1 MTSAFTRFP
10 PRLQQA
16 IVSRLGWSSLRPV
29 QELSSHALLDG
40 KNAIILAPTAG
51 GKTEAS
57 IFPVLANLIEQEPKT
72 IGAIYI
78 APIKALLNNQA
89 ERFKTYTEMVGLR
102 RFVWHGDI
110 KASEKK
116 AFIKEPAHILM
127 TTPESLEVMLLSA
140 KVPHNKLFGD
150 LRVVI
155 VDEIHALAGSDR
167 GTHLISVLE
176 RVFRCT
182 NNDVQRIGLSATVG
196 NPQDILQ
203 WLQGTSQRQGCV
215 INPPH
220 VPSKK
225 DLRIYYQETTI
236 EIAQQASQIAQGQK
250 SLFFCQKRSL
260 AEKIAE
266 QMQDR
271 GIDVFVHHS
280 SVSAEER
287 TTAEER
293 FHRGSNTSIICT
305 STLELGIDVG
315 DLDLVLQANAPSTV
329 SSFLQRLGRTGR
341 REGQRANTTFFC
353 EDTETVLQAIALV
366 ELAKKGWVESV
377 PTNNRVWS
385 VLVHQILALTLQ
397 FGVITAEQ
405 CWQQLSV
412 VSDFSGIDCTEF
424 ENLIA
429 HMVRENFLF
438 FSQGLLSIG
447 DQTEKTFGRRN
458 FMEIYA
464 VFSSPQLYKVSTEA
478 GYMIGSLEQ
487 NFVDK
492 LVEEMSS
499 FLLSGKA
506 WVVNYINHQERIV
519 KVIPAPRGK
528 LPTWEN
534 YMLQLLSFEICQ
546 QIKELLV
553 RCDRIPYVDEK
564 SQVFLDEWRRELGS
578 VLNRAGLNISIESDR
593 ILWWTFA
600 GGQINHT
607 LKYGIQVKKDWKIF
621 ADNFKLKIK
630 GSGLTLQSL
639 QEIILDLSTKDF
651 WQDTLTRSF
660 IKANLPNYRLSKFQ
674 PALPAN
680 NSLEMVEYYLL
691 DVSQTLVF
699 LKSVQ
704 HLMNTPV

>member
-1 MTSAFTRFP
+1 MTSAFARFP

-16 IVSRLGWSSLRPV
+16 IASRLGWSSLRPV

-57 IFPVLANLIEQEPKT
+57 IFPVLANLIEREPKT
-72 IGAIYI
+72 IGAIYV

-89 ERFKTYTEMVGLR
+89 ERLKTYTEMVGLR

-127 TTPESLEVMLLSA
+127 TTPESLEVMLLSS
-140 KVPHNKLFGD
+140 KVPHTKLFVD
-150 LRVVI
+150 LRAVI

-167 GTHLISVLE
+167 GTHLISVFE
-176 RVFRCT
+176 RLFRCT
-182 NNDVQRIGLSATVG
+182 DNDVQRIGLSATVG
-196 NPQDILQ
+196 NPQNILQ
-203 WLQGTSQRQGCV
+203 WLQGTSNREGCV
-215 INPPH
+215 IDPPH
-220 VPSKK
+220 IPSKK
-225 DLRIYYQETTI
+225 DIRIYYQETTRA
-236 EIAQQASQIAQGQK
+236 IAKQASQMAQGQK
-250 SLFFCQKRSL
+250 SLFFCQSRSL

-293 FHRGSNTSIICT
+293 FHRGSNTSIVCT

-341 REGQRANTTFFC
+341 RKGQKANTTFFC
-353 EDTETVLQAIALV
+353 EDTETVLQAIALI

-397 FGVITAEQ
+397 FGTISAEQ

-412 VSDFSGIDCTEF
+412 IPDFSGITQSEF
-424 ENLIA
+424 DRSIA

-438 FSQGLLSIG
+438 LSQGLLSIG
-447 DQTEKTFGRRN
+447 DKTEKTFGRRN

-478 GYMIGSLEQ
+478 GYVIGSLEQ

-506 WVVNYINHQERIV
+506 WIVNYINHEDRTV
-519 KVIPAPRGK
+519 KVVPAPRGK
-528 LPTWEN
+528 KPTWGGFIP
-534 YMLQLLSFEICQ
+534 QLLSLEICQ
-546 QIKELLV
+546 QIKELLL
-553 RCDRIPYVDEK
+553 RRDRIPYIDEK
-564 SQVFLDEWRRELGS
+564 AQTFLNEWRQELNP
-578 VLNRAGLNISIESDR
+578 VLNIAGLNIRIEPER
-593 ILWWTFA
+593 VLWLTFA

-607 LKYGIQVKKDWKIF
+607 LKYGIQVQKDWKIVV
-621 ADNFKLKIK
+621 DNFQLKIE
-630 GSGLTLQSL
+630 GSGINTKSLKQTILNLSNNSFWEDSSTQSYI
-639 QEIILDLSTKDF
+639 Q
-651 WQDTLTRSF
+651 
-660 IKANLPNYRLSKFQ
+660 ANIPNYRLSKFQ
-674 PALPAN
+674 SALPASSSFEIVKN
-680 NSLEMVEYYLL
+680 YLL
-691 DVSQTLVF
+691 NISETVIF
-699 LKSVQ
+699 LR
-704 HLMNTPV
+704 NIF

>member
-1 MTSAFTRFP
+1 MTSAFARFP

-16 IVSRLGWSSLRPV
+16 IVSCLGWSSLRPV

-57 IFPVLANLIEQEPKT
+57 VFPILANLIEREPKT
-72 IGAIYI
+72 IGAIYV

-89 ERFKTYTEMVGLR
+89 ERLKTYTEMVGLR

-127 TTPESLEVMLLSA
+127 TTPESLEVMLLSS
-140 KVPHNKLFGD
+140 KVPHTRLFND
-150 LRVVI
+150 LRAVV

-167 GTHLISVLE
+167 GTHLISVFE
-176 RVFRCT
+176 RLFRCT
-182 NNDVQRIGLSATVG
+182 NNDVQRISLSATVG

-203 WLQGTSQRQGCV
+203 WLQGTSQREGCV
-215 INPPH
+215 IDPPH

-225 DLRIYYQETTI
+225 DIRIYYQETTMA
-236 EIAQQASQIAQGQK
+236 IAQQASQMAQGQK
-250 SLFFCQKRSL
+250 SLFFCQSRSL

-293 FHRGSNTSIICT
+293 FHRGSNTSIVCT

-341 REGQRANTTFFC
+341 RSGQRANITFFC
-353 EDTETVLQAIALV
+353 EDTETAIGAIALV
-366 ELAKKGWVESV
+366 ELAKKGWVKSV

-397 FGVITAEQ
+397 FGAIGAEQ

-412 VSDFSGIDCTEF
+412 VPDFSGIDRHEF
-424 ENLIA
+424 EHLIA
-429 HMVRENFLF
+429 YMIKENFLF
-438 FSQGLLSIG
+438 LSQGLLSIG
-447 DQTEKTFGRRN
+447 DKTEKTFGRRN

-478 GYMIGSLEQ
+478 GYVIGSLEQ

-506 WVVNYINHQERIV
+506 WVVNYINHEDRTAMV
-519 KVIPAPRGK
+519 PAPRGK
-528 LPTWEN
+528 KPTWGGFIP
-534 YMLQLLSFEICQ
+534 QLLSFEICQ
-546 QIKELLV
+546 QIKELLI
-553 RCDRIPYVDEK
+553 RRDRAN
-564 SQVFLDEWRRELGS
+564 GS
-578 VLNRAGLNISIESDR
+578 PLRDR
-593 ILWWTFA
+593 ILLLA
-600 GGQINHT
+600 S
-607 LKYGIQVKKDWKIF
+607 
-621 ADNFKLKIK
+621 A
-630 GSGLTLQSL
+630 
-639 QEIILDLSTKDF
+639 
-651 WQDTLTRSF
+651 RSH
-660 IKANLPNYRLSKFQ
+660 
-674 PALPAN
+674 
-680 NSLEMVEYYLL
+680 
-691 DVSQTLVF
+691 F
-699 LKSVQ
+699 L
-704 HLMNTPV
+704 HR